1 MELFHNNCKI
11 KITED
16 KIECNYLYLGY
27 KEITWEVFL
36 AENLIYQFNSKET
49 ILIPEEIKEFQ
60 FEIEERSRAVIQEAV
75 IYYLKKHESEPVEF
89 FRFCAFE
96 KESKLSSQTKSYE
109 FANEILKVISTKYN
123 IPFLFKQYVETK
135 NKRRALSN
143 FLSILFITIIIVT
156 LYNYFN

>member
-11 KITED
+11 KITEE
-16 KIECNYLYLGY
+16 KIECDYLYQGY
-27 KEITWEVFL
+27 KEIKWKISL

-75 IYYLKKHESEPVEF
+75 IYYLKKNAFEPVEF
-89 FRFCAFE
+89 FRFCALE
-96 KESKLSSQTKSYE
+96 ETKLTSQTKSYE
-109 FANEILKVISTKYN
+109 FANEILKVIAAKYN
-123 IPFLFKQYVETK
+123 IPFSFKQYVETK

-156 LYNYFN
+156 IYNYFN